1 MYNECSRQDIFNYYY
16 KKIKCKKKTTF
27 YIHLSKD
34 KLVTKMSLSNYKNE
48 YDYDFFEFFVN
59 KKFYNNDKILKW
71 ASQVLKNNNIPVY
84 WDITLITYFKNP
96 LYICIEIKGPLS
108 ERADLLAKIKYDY
121 GILDH
126 L

>member
-1 MYNECSRQDIFNYYY
+1 
-16 KKIKCKKKTTF
+16 
-27 YIHLSKD
+27 
-34 KLVTKMSLSNYKNE
+34 MSLSNYKNE

-84 WDITLITYFKNP
+84 WDITLITYLKNP